1 MAVAG
6 GVLQL
11 AVQVGDELTNQI
23 PAFLDGGLA
32 EQHGAKL
39 GVGGAGFGGRAV
51 SDLALQVLVAQ
62 AFPGGGDVGLVQHGL
77 VVDKDHGQGGLT
89 DPVAVGILVGIA
101 DELVVGADI
110 GLEVVVVS
118 GQGVGSAAP
127 QHVALGI
134 GGLGDDTLAQL
145 AGTGSDD
152 FHIDVG
158 VLGLELGNA
167 RIQRIGI
174 MGRVDDQLAG
184 VVLGS
189 LLGGSGLGCR
199 GGFGLGLGN
208 VGGGHGGG
216 GARATGAQREDHAQ
230 NQKQCKNLFHHC
242 SSS

>member
-1 MAVAG
+1 M
-6 GVLQL
+6 
-11 AVQVGDELTNQI
+11 
-23 PAFLDGGLA
+23 
-32 EQHGAKL
+32 
-39 GVGGAGFGGRAV
+39 GR
-51 SDLALQVLVAQ
+51 
-62 AFPGGGDVGLVQHGL
+62 
-77 VVDKDHGQGGLT
+77 GGLT
-89 DPVAVGILVGIA
+89 DPVAVGILVGIT
-101 DELVVGADI
+101 DELVVGADV

-118 GQGVGSAAP
+118 SQSVSSAAP

-134 GGLGDDTLAQL
+134 GGLSDDTLAQL

-158 VLGLELGNA
+158 VLGLELGDA
-167 RIQRIGI
+167 RVQRIGI

-216 GARATGAQREDHAQ
+216 GARATGAQGEDHAQ